1 MYIYKRRE
9 EKRSEVFAGRSQAVR
24 VSRAFLGVK
33 KKKRYIYREISE
45 AARLESRSDK
55 ERKKESSYKRKVSE

>member
-1 MYIYKRRE
+1 MFDG
-9 EKRSEVFAGRSQAVR
+9 RSKVWRSQAVR

-55 ERKKESSYKRKVSE
+55 ERKKESSYKRKVSV